1 MLAFYLSLVDNLS
14 DKEKVERIYTKY
26 YGLMMHIALGYTQND
41 AEDVVHDAMLRII
54 KNIDKVDISDER
66 KTKSFCI
73 TIVRNRA
80 IDCLRKE
87 GKDIVSYDDEIKTE
101 DKNGFSFDFAQI
113 NEIYQILYEA
123 IESLSE
129 TYKTVC
135 TLKYVN
141 GLKEREI
148 AEVLDLPEKTI
159 NQRIFRGKQI
169 LKEAIRK
176 EDFYAG

>member
-26 YGLMMHIALGYTQND
+26 YGLMMYVALGYIQDD
-41 AEDVVHDAMLRII
+41 AEDVVHDSMLRII
-54 KNIDKVDISDER
+54 KNIDKIDISDER
-66 KTKSFCI
+66 KTKAFCV
-73 TIVRNRA
+73 TIVRNKA
-80 IDCLRKE
+80 IDCIRKE
-87 GKDIVSYDDEIKTE
+87 SKDKVSYDDEIMTE
-101 DKNGFSFDFAQI
+101 NKNGLYLDFSQI
-113 NEIYQILYEA
+113 NETYRILYEA
-123 IESLSE
+123 LESLSE
-129 TYKTVC
+129 KYKTVC

-148 AEVLDLPEKTI
+148 AEVLDLSEKTV

-176 EDFYAG
+176 EDLYAR